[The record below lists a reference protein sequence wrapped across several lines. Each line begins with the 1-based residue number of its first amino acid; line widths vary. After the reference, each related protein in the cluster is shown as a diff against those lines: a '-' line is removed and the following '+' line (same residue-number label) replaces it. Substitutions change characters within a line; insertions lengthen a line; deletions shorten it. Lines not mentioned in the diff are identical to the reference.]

1 MARDKEPTAF
11 SATAL
16 GELAISMPIRPI
28 SLLEV
33 EFSFAMPTS
42 WMKLAVASLLRS
54 CMIKVS
60 LAGIFARRFLAIG
73 YPDEGTRPF
82 VSTIHLREGHSVEDQ
97 VGLPR
102 AIRRREA
109 HPFVQDL

>member
-1 MARDKEPTAF
+1 MVTLKDQSRTAF

-28 SLLEV
+28 WLFEVGLSL
-33 EFSFAMPTS
+33 AMPTS
-42 WMKLAVASLLRS
+42 CMKLAVASLLRS

-73 YPDEGTRPF
+73 YPEKGTQPF
-82 VSTIHLREGHSVEDQ
+82 VSTIHSSIGARCRGHGGASTCDK
-97 VGLPR
+97 
-102 AIRRREA
+102 EA
-109 HPFVQDL
+109 

>member
-1 MARDKEPTAF
+1 
-11 SATAL
+11 
-16 GELAISMPIRPI
+16 MPMRPI
-28 SLLEV
+28 SLLED
-33 EFSFAMPTS
+33 ELSLAMPS
-42 WMKLAVASLLRS
+42 SFMKLVVASLLRS

-73 YPDEGTRPF
+73 YPEAGTQPF
-82 VSTIHLREGHSVEDQ
+82 VSTIHLREGHSVEDK

>member
-1 MARDKEPTAF
+1 
-11 SATAL
+11 
-16 GELAISMPIRPI
+16 MPMRPI
-28 SLLEV
+28 SLLED
-33 EFSFAMPTS
+33 EFSLAMPS
-42 WMKLAVASLLRS
+42 SFMKLAVASLLRS

-60 LAGIFARRFLAIG
+60 LAGILARKFLAIG
-73 YPDEGTRPF
+73 YPEEGTQPF
-82 VSTIHLREGHSVEDQ
+82 VSTIHLPEGHSVEDK